1 MEGKR
6 IPPDNGEVDER
17 IGQQLVGEDGRA
29 DGDDEQPKLG
39 HYPAVEYSPPNL
51 QCYVVHCEDLCC
63 NHTSNPNRRDPH
75 DCQHHPHDNLN
86 KTSAKTHPIAIRNIY
101 LINGTKNADKLF
113 ARIAQGS

>member
-29 DGDDEQPKLG
+29 DGDDEQPQLG

-63 NHTSNPNRRDPH
+63 NHTGNPNWRDPH
-75 DCQHHPHDNLN
+75 DCQNHPHNDLS
-86 KTSAKTHPIAIRNIY
+86 KIC
-101 LINGTKNADKLF
+101 
-113 ARIAQGS
+113 